1 MVFVMQ
7 MMQYAFYPTNMSS
20 QNVGQ
25 ILKGSIATLALNI
38 DNWQYPGKLLLEHK
52 HLLLFSI
59 RFISAFLF
67 FHSAHVL
74 WFLFSACQHTI
85 IHN

>member
-1 MVFVMQ
+1 MQ

-25 ILKGSIATLALNI
+25 ILKGSIAFLALNI
-38 DNWQYPGKLLLEHK
+38 DNLQHPGKLLLEHNY
-52 HLLLFSI
+52 LLPFSI
-59 RFISAFLF
+59 RFISAFSF
-67 FHSAHVL
+67 FHSSQL
-74 WFLFSACQHTI
+74 IINELCFLFSACQHTT

>member
-38 DNWQYPGKLLLEHK
+38 DNCQHPGKLLLK
-52 HLLLFSI
+52 HRYL
-59 RFISAFLF
+59 
-67 FHSAHVL
+67 
-74 WFLFSACQHTI
+74 
-85 IHN
+85 